1 MKKLFLLFT
10 LLISLLTSKS
20 QDIIFKKD
28 GKELQAKVLEVMPD
42 LVKYKIYSS
51 LEGPIYSEYISEI
64 LLIKYED
71 GRKDIFIDDTK
82 NDAAL
87 GKMDISNTFIDK
99 RDNQRY
105 KFVVIGEQTW
115 MAENLN
121 YSMEMSRCYKDKID
135 YCKKYGKLYLWE
147 EAIIACPSGWHLPN
161 DEEWKTLEVELGMQ
175 NDVDEEG
182 WRGHRPGQG
191 YLLKK
196 GGGSGF
202 NVEFGGFGYRKS
214 WTNNEGDDAYF
225 WTATEHI
232 KYKDDAWFRHFT
244 KRASV
249 DRRTK
254 DKRFLMS
261 VRCIKD

>member
-1 MKKLFLLFT
+1 MKKSILLLYFTFFLLT
-10 LLISLLTSKS
+10 AQS

-28 GKELQAKVLEVMPD
+28 GTEIQAKVLEVMPD

-51 LEGPIYSEYISEI
+51 VEGPIYSEYKSEI

-71 GRKDIFIDDTK
+71 GRKDIFIEDTK
-82 NDAAL
+82 SDVVEKAE
-87 GKMDISNTFIDK
+87 ISNTFIDE

-121 YSMEMSRCYKDKID
+121 YSMEMSRCYKDNPD

-147 EAIIACPSGWHLPN
+147 EAIEACPSGWHLP
-161 DEEWKTLEVELGMQ
+161 DDDEWKTLEIELGMQ
-175 NDVDEEG
+175 NDVDKVG

-191 YLLKK
+191 YLLKI

-202 NVEFGGFGYRKS
+202 NVVFAGYGYVDS
-214 WTNNEGDDAYF
+214 WTLKDGKEAFF
-225 WTATEHI
+225 WTASEMI
-232 KYKDDAWFRHFT
+232 KNKREAWYRRFT
-244 KRASV
+244 DRASV
-249 DRRTK
+249 DRGFK
-254 DKRFLMS
+254 DKRFMLS
-261 VRCIKD
+261 VRCVKD